1 MKLPAGAIQQ
11 HVAIVGKTG
20 SGKTFAAKGI
30 VEDLLAGGER
40 CCIIDPTGAWWGL
53 RASAD
58 GKKDGFPVVVFGGDH
73 ADVQIAE
80 GSGGP
85 LGKVIAYHPFSC
97 VIDLSGFGV
106 GEARRFMTAFLG
118 ELYQHVKSP
127 LHLIV
132 DEADE
137 FAPQRIPPDGTTL
150 FNRIDRIVRRGRS
163 RGFRVM
169 MISQRPAVL
178 NKDVLSQ
185 VATLIA
191 MKLTAP
197 QDRAALGTWIEGQAD
212 KVEGKAIVDGLSK
225 LKIGEGWVW
234 WPEGELLEKTT
245 FPRIRTFDSSRTPG
259 PGERVSTPQHMAAID
274 LAGIRASLVTAE
286 EERKANDPAELKKQI
301 AELQR
306 QIRQTSKGGPI
317 IDQAAVEEAYRK
329 GAASE
334 KARADRAISVIGGHL
349 IQAIK
354 AQQHVANAERL
365 VVEWLQ
371 QEVQKPAASD
381 PLPIYGARNLPSPAA
396 MRPKLA
402 TGAGDTKLGSPER
415 KILIALAQHGES
427 DKHRLA
433 ILTGYS
439 HNGGAFNNPLGKL
452 RTAGYVEKG
461 WPTRITDDGMKAL
474 GDFDPLPSGQALI
487 DYWLGSLGTPQQK
500 ILVPLIE
507 AYPGGMDKESL
518 AAAAGYEPGGGA
530 FNNPLGNLRTLGLV
544 DKGWPAKASRNLMEG
559 R

>member
-1 MKLPAGAIQQ
+1 MKLPQGAINQ

-30 VEDLLAGGER
+30 VEDLLAAGER

-58 GKKDGFPVVVFGGDH
+58 GKKDGYPVVVFGGEH
-73 ADVQIAE
+73 ADVQITE
-80 GSGGP
+80 GAGAS
-85 LGKVIAYHPFSC
+85 LGQLIAKQPFSC

-127 LHLIV
+127 LHLVV

-197 QDRAALGTWIEGQAD
+197 QDRLALGAWIEGQAD
-212 KVEGKAIVDGLSK
+212 KREGKALLDGLPN

-234 WPEGELLEKTT
+234 WPEGELLEKTK
-245 FPRIRTFDSSRTPG
+245 FRAIRTFDSSRTPG
-259 PGERVSTPQHMAAID
+259 PGERAATPQHMAAID
-274 LAGIRASLVTAE
+274 LAGIRASLATAE
-286 EERKANDPAELKKQI
+286 EDRKANDPAELKKQI

-306 QIRQTSKGGPI
+306 QLRQSGKPAVDQTA
-317 IDQAAVEEAYRK
+317 IDQAYQK

-334 KARADRAISVIGGHL
+334 KARADRAISVIGGH
-349 IQAIK
+349 ITQAIR
-354 AQQHVANAERL
+354 AQQHIANAERE
-365 VVEWLQ
+365 VIDWLQ
-371 QEVQKPAASD
+371 QAPKD
-381 PLPIYGARNLPSPAA
+381 LPIYGARNLPSPASL
-396 MRPKLA
+396 RPKPS

-427 DKHRLA
+427 DKNRLA

-439 HNGGAFNNPLGKL
+439 ANGGAFNNPLGKL
-452 RTAGYVEKG
+452 RTAGYIEKG
-461 WPTRITDDGMKAL
+461 WPARITDDGMKAL
-474 GDFDPLPSGQALI
+474 GDFDPLPTGQALI
-487 DYWLGSLGTPQQK
+487 DHWLGSLGTPEQK
-500 ILVPLIE
+500 ILRPLIE
-507 AYPGGMDKESL
+507 AWPSGMDKESL

-530 FNNPLGNLRTLGLV
+530 FNNPIGRLRTLGLV
-544 DKGWPAKASRNLMEG
+544 ARGWPAKASSDLMEG
-559 R
+559 